1 MMGPA
6 RAAGK
11 VVHDK
16 RKKILVAY
24 YSATGSTKRVAR
36 YIIDAIGADEFEL
49 VPEVPYT
56 HDDLALRHTDVTCR
70 VRREHDDERL
80 RDVALCAAKVENWEV
95 YDVVFIGYPIWW
107 YIAAWPVN
115 GFVKANDFS
124 GRTVIPFC
132 THGGSGL
139 GRSAD
144 LLAET
149 AGSGNWL
156 NGRGFGPRTDGGA
169 VREWLRELGL

>member
-1 MMGPA
+1 MMGST
-6 RAAGK
+6 RAASK
-11 VVHDK
+11 VVHDEQ
-16 RKKILVAY
+16 KKVLVAY

-36 YIIDAIGADEFEL
+36 YIIDAVGADEFEL

-56 HDDLALRHTDVTCR
+56 HDDLALRHVEVTCR
-70 VRREHDDERL
+70 VRREHDDARL
-80 RDVALCAAKVENWEV
+80 RDVELKSAVAAKWDS
-95 YDVVFIGYPIWW
+95 YDAVFIGYPIWW

-115 GFVKANDFS
+115 GFVRANDFS
-124 GRTVIPFC
+124 GKTVIPFC

-139 GRSAD
+139 GRSAA
-144 LLAET
+144 LLAEM

-156 NGRGFGPRTDGGA
+156 SGQAFGPRTGEGS